1 MLIFVDGFVFDLQ
14 FCPWL
19 LDEPAEV
26 LFLVNLA
33 GPVSDEVPSELSPA
47 PLCPM
52 VICLVD
58 TIFPKLNFAF
68 KSLQLYGHEKE
79 IFS

>member
-14 FCPWL
+14 VCPWL

-33 GPVSDEVPSELSPA
+33 GPFSDELPSEHSPV

-58 TIFPKLNFAF
+58 TIFPKIEFPF
-68 KSLQLYGHEKE
+68 QFTSTVRP
-79 IFS
+79 